1 MKNTKK
7 GFTLVELLVVIAILA
22 ILASVAVVGYTA
34 FLDKANDSKAESELH
49 QIVTYVDAELMDDG
63 KWAVKIGEDTYTVER
78 SAAGV
83 ITVDNDAN
91 ADTPCD
97 KTLAEV
103 IKAHFVDLFPAGAT
117 YPTLSATGKSLTYTT
132 ANGGTDT
139 QSLR

>member
-34 FLDKANDSKAESELH
+34 FLTKANDSKAESELH

-63 KWAVKIGEDTYTVER
+63 KWTTGTYVVELKN
-78 SAAGV
+78 GTFV
-83 ITVDNDAN
+83 IDDDAN
-91 ADTPCD
+91 AETACTADIAT
-97 KTLAEV
+97 V
-103 IKAHFVDLFPAGAT
+103 IKAHFAELFTGDNAT
-117 YPTLSATGKSLTYTT
+117 ATLTASGKSLTYTT